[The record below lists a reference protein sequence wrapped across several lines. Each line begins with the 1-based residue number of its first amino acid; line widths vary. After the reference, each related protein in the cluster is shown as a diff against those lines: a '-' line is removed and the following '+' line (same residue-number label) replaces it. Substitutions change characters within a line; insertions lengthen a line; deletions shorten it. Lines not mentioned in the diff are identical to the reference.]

1 MGSEKSQLSGK
12 MFIVRGQTMT
22 GEKLIEDFIKPGDCR
37 LMFDQQDLRH
47 ILYNYQ
53 QLGYL
58 EIDDIHFDQ
67 FEHYVDS
74 FLINRNESDI
84 LALVLINGGDK
95 RGIMDSLRRSS
106 LSNRGIMCFYAHSN
120 TLRQSTSLRIHF
132 FDKSSK
138 QTNNTL
144 WRNRLNKAVEEVRS
158 NAQFESFN
166 L

>member
-1 MGSEKSQLSGK
+1 MQRDIMPMSKDMNIVQEPEIIGK
-12 MFIVRGQTMT
+12 
-22 GEKLIEDFIKPGDCR
+22 ELIKDFITPGDCR
-37 LMFDQQDLRH
+37 LMFDQQDLRL

-67 FEHYVDS
+67 FEHYVES

-138 QTNNTL
+138 QTDNTL
-144 WRNRLNKAVEEVRS
+144 WRDRLNKAVEEVRS
-158 NAQFESFN
+158 NAQFVSFN

>member
-1 MGSEKSQLSGK
+1 MPMSEDMNIVQKSEIIGK
-12 MFIVRGQTMT
+12 
-22 GEKLIEDFIKPGDCR
+22 ELIKDFITPGDCR

-67 FEHYVDS
+67 FEHYVEP

-84 LALVLINGGDK
+84 LVIILIKGGDK
-95 RGIMDSLRRSS
+95 RVIMDRLGRSS

-120 TLRQSTSLRIHF
+120 TLSQSTSLRIYF
-132 FDKSSK
+132 FDKSML
-138 QTNNTL
+138 QGNTT
-144 WRNRLNKAVEEVRS
+144 WRDKINKAVKETRS
-158 NAQFESFN
+158 SRIV
-166 L
+166 